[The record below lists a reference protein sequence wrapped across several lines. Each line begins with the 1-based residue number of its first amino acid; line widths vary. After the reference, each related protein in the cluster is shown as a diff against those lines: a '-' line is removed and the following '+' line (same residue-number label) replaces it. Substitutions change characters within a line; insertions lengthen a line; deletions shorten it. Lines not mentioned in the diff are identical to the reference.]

1 MKSNQGRRRRRCL
14 HPLKSSRHRRDT
26 KEGEGALATD
36 VKRRKKKK
44 LWP

>member
-1 MKSNQGRRRRRCL
+1 MKSNQGRRRRCL